1 MLRCSTALRLVLNQ
15 NPSFLE
21 VPLGVCNVSEAAS
34 SGGGGTVE
42 YIQHHLTNLCV
53 GECGGTGFWAWHLDT
68 LTVSFLLGALIVI
81 TSWRLGRRLSLDNPG
96 GFQNA
101 VEAILEFVGG
111 QVRDAFPGHNPLIA
125 PLALTIFLWVF
136 LMNAMDL
143 IPVDLLPWIGEHLGL
158 EHLKVV
164 PTTDLS
170 TTLAMSLSVFVLIIF
185 YSIKVKGPVGYLK
198 MFLFHPFGKFLIPV
212 NIVMTLIEELAK
224 PLSLG
229 LRLFGNLFAGEL
241 VFLLIALIGGTL
253 VTGIFGWLFW
263 FPLQITLDLGWLI
276 FHLLVITLQAFIF
289 MVLSIVYLGMAHQEH

>member
-1 MLRCSTALRLVLNQ
+1 M
-15 NPSFLE
+15 
-21 VPLGVCNVSEAAS
+21 SEAAS

-53 GECGGTGFWAWHLDT
+53 GDCAGTGFWAWHLDT
-68 LTVSFLLGALIVI
+68 IVISFLLGALIV
-81 TSWRLGRRLSLDNPG
+81 TASWRLGRRLSPDKPG
-96 GFQNA
+96 GFQNT
-101 VEAILEFVGG
+101 VEAILEFVSG

-170 TTLAMSLSVFVLIIF
+170 TTLAMSLSVFILIIF
-185 YSIKVKGPVGYLK
+185 YNIKVKGPVGYLK
-198 MFLFHPFGKFLIPV
+198 MFLFHPFGKYLIPV

-253 VTGIFGWLFW
+253 VTGLFGWLFW
-263 FPLQITLDLGWLI
+263 FPLQVTLDLGWLI

-289 MVLSIVYLGMAHQEH
+289 MVLSIVYLGMAHSEH